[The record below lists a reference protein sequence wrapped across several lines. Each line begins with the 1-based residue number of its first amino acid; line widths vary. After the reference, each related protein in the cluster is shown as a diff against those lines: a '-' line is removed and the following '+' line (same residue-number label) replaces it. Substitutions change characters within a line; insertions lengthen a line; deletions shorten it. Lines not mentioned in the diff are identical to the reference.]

1 MTSAADARDAA
12 SASGSVASLRR
23 VSVPKAS
30 DVLADHLRQE
40 ILAGRLAEGSALP
53 VERTLAASVGLGRQT
68 VRDALRVLEIEGL
81 IVTRPGRAGGSF
93 VRRPDAATFERSLQ
107 SLVSG
112 RALRF
117 QAVLEAREGL
127 EPVAARLAA
136 LHRTDEDLEVLER
149 HASALAGAVGDVST
163 FLKRNVDWHVAVGA
177 ATHNEIIEAVVN
189 SLSRVILRSTEIDDF
204 SSEATMAGTLKAHDS
219 ILSAIRA
226 RNADKAAAAMSK
238 HVHVYREMVKV
249 FDVPD
254 QISL

>member
-1 MTSAADARDAA
+1 VTVDGNAAAPG
-12 SASGSVASLRR
+12 SGSLRR

-81 IVTRPGRAGGSF
+81 IVTKPGRAGGSF

-117 QAVLEAREGL
+117 HAVLEAREGL

-136 LHRTDEDLEVLER
+136 LHRTDADLEALEE
-149 HASALAGAVGDVST
+149 HARALAASVGDVAT
-163 FLKRNVDWHVAVGA
+163 FLQRNVDWHVAIGA
-177 ATHNEIIEAVVN
+177 ATHNDIVEAVVN

-204 SSEATMAGTLKAHDS
+204 TSETTMADTLKAHDR
-219 ILSAIRA
+219 ILSAIRS
-226 RNADKAAAAMSK
+226 RNPDRAASAMSK
-238 HVHVYREMVKV
+238 HVHVYREMVEV
-249 FDVPD
+249 LDVPD
-254 QISL
+254 EISL

>member
-1 MTSAADARDAA
+1 MIPASEALDAA
-12 SASGSVASLRR
+12 SSPGPAALSR

-40 ILAGRLAEGSALP
+40 ILAGRLSEGSALP

-81 IVTRPGRAGGSF
+81 LVTKPGRGGGSF
-93 VRRPDAATFERSLQ
+93 VRRPDASTFERSLK

-112 RALRF
+112 RSLRF
-117 QAVLEAREGL
+117 HALLEAREGI

-136 LHRTDEDLEVLER
+136 LHRTDEDLAVLDS
-149 HASALAGAVGDVST
+149 HARAMAAAVGDHPS
-163 FLKRNVDWHVAVGA
+163 FLQLNVDWHVAVGA
-177 ATHNEIIEAVVN
+177 ATHNEIVEAVVN

-204 SSEATMAGTLKAHDS
+204 TSEATMADTLKAHDR
-219 ILSAIRA
+219 ILSAIRTG
-226 RNADKAAAAMSK
+226 NADKAAAAMSK
-238 HVHVYREMVKV
+238 HVHGYREMVEV

-254 QISL
+254 QISV